1 MFSLLQGLWKYF
13 FRKREYFVVIIGLDN
28 AGKTTLLERI
38 KDLFIRNYRGIPVEK
53 ITSTVGLN
61 VGKVDIGSSQLIL
74 WDLGGQQDLQ
84 SLWDKYY
91 AECHGV
97 VYVIDSSDPDSLAIS
112 AQIFKSVIRHA
123 DLETA
128 PLLVLANKQD
138 RMDALPLTVVEA
150 AFGSSEENV
159 GNRDYRIQRVSAL
172 KGEGVREGIEWL
184 THRIE
189 QCPTRPLK
197 QDEL

>member
-1 MFSLLQGLWKYF
+1 MFTLLQGLWKYF

-61 VGKVDIGSSQLIL
+61 VGKVDIGSSRLIL

-112 AQIFKSVIRHA
+112 AQIFTALYACEILYGDSLIGLAGPHSIRCSA
-123 DLETA
+123 SCVLPGVLLNTA
-128 PLLVLANKQD
+128 ANSTSMPTSSHSAAGSAALQRLVPPGVWSHLAI
-138 RMDALPLTVVEA
+138 L
-150 AFGSSEENV
+150 
-159 GNRDYRIQRVSAL
+159 
-172 KGEGVREGIEWL
+172 
-184 THRIE
+184 
-189 QCPTRPLK
+189 
-197 QDEL
+197 